1 MRVVVTGAT
10 GNLGTSVI
18 AQLTDVDQVD
28 EIVGL
33 ARRAPSWRPPG
44 VTWREVDIRSADLVP
59 LFRRAD
65 AVIHL
70 AWAFG
75 PSHRPEATWEVNV
88 AGTEHVL
95 AAVAEAGV
103 PVLLVASSV
112 GAYSPAVNDDPIDE
126 SWPTHGWPA
135 ANYCREKAYV
145 ERMLDAFEAQQ
156 PKVRVVRFRPSFLFK
171 TSASREQ
178 MRIFG
183 GLGALALSPVLGR
196 RGTPVMPEITGLRF
210 QVMHTDDAAAA
221 FATALL
227 SDAAGAF
234 NLAVDPVVDL
244 ALIGEIFEAKRTLSL
259 PATAVRWALVAG
271 WLAHVVPVQPDLF
284 DFLRQI
290 PLLDASRAR
299 SELGWSPRYT
309 SVEALRELRR
319 GLADSPGFPTPPL
332 QKAGV
337 REYAMGTWRP

>member
-1 MRVVVTGAT
+1 MTGAT
-10 GNLGTSVI
+10 GNLGTSVV
-18 AQLTDVDQVD
+18 AQLAEVEEVD

-44 VTWREVDIRSADLVP
+44 VTWHQADIRTDDLVQ

-75 PSHRPEATWEVNV
+75 PSHRPESTWDVNV
-88 AGTEHVL
+88 VGTERIL
-95 AAVAEAGV
+95 AAVTEAAV

-112 GAYSPAVNDDPIDE
+112 GAYSPATDDDPVDE

-145 ERMLDAFEAQQ
+145 ERLLDTFEAQQ

-171 TSASREQ
+171 TSASLEQ

-183 GLGALALSPVLGR
+183 GLGALALAPMLGR
-196 RGTPVMPEITGLRF
+196 RGMPLMPVIEGLRF
-210 QVMHTDDAAAA
+210 QVMHADDAASA
-221 FATALL
+221 FAAALR

-244 ALIGEIFEAKRTLSL
+244 ALIAEIFQAKRTVPL
-259 PATAVRWALVAG
+259 PGAAVRWALAAG
-271 WLAHVVPVQPDLF
+271 WMAHVVPVQPDLF

-309 SVEALRELRR
+309 AVEALQELRR
-319 GLADSPGFPTPPL
+319 GLADDPGFPTPPL

-337 REYAMGTWRP
+337 REYALGTWRP